1 MWAFSNHLTRE
12 LSQRPSVVREAHAFS
27 QNEYFVVALV
37 FASTCSRR
45 ARRSARRRPGPGRRR
60 AAPRSRPRRAASRRP
75 AGTARRASDAT
86 RSAGPRR
93 RRRCRTAAGPGR
105 RRAAPRPRRTGSRR
119 RASAA
124 CTPRSGASPSSAFA
138 AAAPAR
144 LSITTKAKS
153 RRHLLFLILRTA
165 RDDYGAV
172 LEGTTRPARGRGV
185 MSSLLVT
192 RGVSSQ
198 KLSGGRRPAPRV
210 PRGASPVCRR
220 RTCPSLTGKRL

>member
-1 MWAFSNHLTRE
+1 MWRSSSRPLVVGVQDDRPDGGLAQVDGV
-12 LSQRPSVVREAHAFS
+12 QRHAHAH
-27 QNEYFVVALV
+27 A
-37 FASTCSRR
+37 APPRAGPP
-45 ARRSARRRPGPGRRR
+45 ARRVGQRRDAQRR
-60 AAPRSRPRRAASRRP
+60 
-75 AGTARRASDAT
+75 
-86 RSAGPRR
+86 PRR

-144 LSITTKAKS
+144 LSITTKAKKMKAPP
-153 RRHLLFLILRTA
+153 LFDLRTA
-165 RDDYGAV
+165 RDDHDAV
-172 LEGTTRPARGRGV
+172 LEGWTRPARGRGV

-198 KLSGGRRPAPRV
+198 KLSGGRRPAPRA

>member
-1 MWAFSNHLTRE
+1 MRKIVSDTR
-12 LSQRPSVVREAHAFS
+12 S
-27 QNEYFVVALV
+27 
-37 FASTCSRR
+37 SRR
-45 ARRSARRRPGPGRRR
+45 APRRARSPQRTPRPRRAARRPRDRFARRRPGP
-60 AAPRSRPRRAASRRP
+60 ARRP
-75 AGTARRASDAT
+75 AARFTPRRPASPRPAMKTASTPSDAP

-93 RRRCRTAAGPGR
+93 RLRRRTAAGPGR
-105 RRAAPRPRRTGSRR
+105 RRAAPRPRRTVSRR

-138 AAAPAR
+138 TAAPAQ
-144 LSITTKAKS
+144 LSTTTGTKKMKAPP
-153 RRHLLFLILRTA
+153 LFDLRTA
-165 RDDYGAV
+165 RDDHDAV
-172 LEGTTRPARGRGV
+172 LEGRTRPARGRGV

-198 KLSGGRRPAPRV
+198 KLSGGRRPAPRA